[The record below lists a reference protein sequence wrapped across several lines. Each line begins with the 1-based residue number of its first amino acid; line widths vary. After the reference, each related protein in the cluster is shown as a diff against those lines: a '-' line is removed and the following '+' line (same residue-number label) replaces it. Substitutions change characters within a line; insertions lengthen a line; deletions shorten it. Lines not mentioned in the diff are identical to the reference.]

1 MQVLTPRSSRWR
13 CRRPRHSC
21 WIASY
26 ALLGGAACCWTLTQA
41 SLLRKF
47 PTRCS
52 VVRACCLY
60 SSVRP
65 SVCLCCAP
73 RVLVLVRIVC
83 RRALVLVLRSLC
95 ARAVLV
101 PCLCCGVL
109 VFCVRGCVVPRVLA
123 RVCLG
128 RCAFGMPASA
138 ASAVSFKTAAVVGTA
153 AFVAIHTRKNHPHLG
168 VSVHGAAGGKGM
180 SARASRIDRTDLATR
195 QNIACV
201 ACM

>member
-41 SLLRKF
+41 SLLREF

-65 SVCLCCAP
+65 SV
-73 RVLVLVRIVC
+73 RVLVLCSSCACACAHRLPSCARAGLALAVC
-83 RRALVLVLRSLC
+83 SCCACAVPVLWCACVLC
-95 ARAVLV
+95 ARLRCSSR
-101 PCLCCGVL
+101 PCSC
-109 VFCVRGCVVPRVLA
+109 VFGP
-123 RVCLG
+123 VCLWHAG
-128 RCAFGMPASA
+128 
-138 ASAVSFKTAAVVGTA
+138 VGC
-153 AFVAIHTRKNHPHLG
+153 I
-168 VSVHGAAGGKGM
+168 GGL
-180 SARASRIDRTDLATR
+180 I
-195 QNIACV
+195 
-201 ACM
+201 

>member
-41 SLLRKF
+41 SLLREF

-123 RVCLG
+123 RVCVWAGVPLAC
-128 RCAFGMPASA
+128 RRRLHRRSHLRPPPWSERPL
-138 ASAVSFKTAAVVGTA
+138 SWPHTPEKTAAQPV
-153 AFVAIHTRKNHPHLG
+153 
-168 VSVHGAAGGKGM
+168 
-180 SARASRIDRTDLATR
+180 
-195 QNIACV
+195 
-201 ACM
+201 

>member
-41 SLLRKF
+41 SLLREF

-83 RRALVLVLRSLC
+83 RRALDRAGLALAVCSCCACAVHVLWCACVLC
-95 ARAVLV
+95 ARLRCSSR
-101 PCLCCGVL
+101 PCSC
-109 VFCVRGCVVPRVLA
+109 
-123 RVCLG
+123 VCLG

-153 AFVAIHTRKNHPHLG
+153 AFVAIHTRANILHVGFLPPTPPPPITQSVLWLG
-168 VSVHGAAGGKGM
+168 LLRNLV
-180 SARASRIDRTDLATR
+180 
-195 QNIACV
+195 
-201 ACM
+201 